1 MQKEKGGMKH
11 MVTSLIRYG
20 RLHWVFAVYALKS
33 ALAYSTNFIIQI
45 IVEVFYVVMYML
57 TYSVI
62 FANNAAFLSL
72 SREQVYLLMGLNIVT
87 SQTLMGI
94 FYIFNMRLLAARARS
109 GDLDGLLLKPINT
122 IYHLTAAYP
131 YHSAFISMVPG
142 AYLIYLSGYVNL
154 SWIFSMGLIQFLILF
169 IAGQVAG
176 YSLLLFTSS
185 LSMYFLSDSVAAV
198 GQKLIFVKDAPHT
211 VYTPILRFVFFS
223 FIPLALINSIPSFSL
238 FGGVG
243 WDMVVYACGV
253 AFISF
258 VVARY
263 TWHVV
268 LDRYQSASS

>member
-1 MQKEKGGMKH
+1 MQREKGGMKR

-20 RLHWVFAVYALKS
+20 RLQWVFAVYALKS

-45 IVEVFYVVMYML
+45 IVEVLYVVMYML

-62 FANNAAFLSL
+62 FANNTAFLSL
-72 SREQVYLLMGLNIVT
+72 SREQVYLLMGLNIIT

-122 IYHLTAAYP
+122 LYHLTAAYP

-142 AYLIYLSGYVNL
+142 AYLIHLSGYVNQ

-176 YSLLLFTSS
+176 YSLLLFTST

-211 VYTPILRFVFFS
+211 VYTPLLRFVFFS
-223 FIPLALINSIPSFSL
+223 FIPLALINSIPTFSL
-238 FGGVG
+238 FGRVG
-243 WDMVVYACGV
+243 WDMVAYAGGV
-253 AFISF
+253 ACLSF
-258 VVARY
+258 AVARY
-263 TWHVV
+263 TWHVI

>member
-1 MQKEKGGMKH
+1 
-11 MVTSLIRYG
+11 MVTSLIRYV
-20 RLHWVFAVYALKS
+20 RLQWVFAVYALKS
-33 ALAYSTNFIIQI
+33 ALAYSTNFMIQI

-62 FANNAAFLSL
+62 FANNTAFLSL
-72 SREQVYLLMGLNIVT
+72 SREQVYLLMGLNIIT

-122 IYHLTAAYP
+122 LYHLTAAYP

-154 SWIFSMGLIQFLILF
+154 SWIFSTGLIQFLILF

-176 YSLLLFTSS
+176 YSLLLFSS
-185 LSMYFLSDSVAAV
+185 ALSMYFLSDSVAAI

-211 VYTPILRFVFFS
+211 VYTPLLRFVFFS
-223 FIPLALINSIPSFSL
+223 FIPLALINSIPTFSL

-243 WDMVVYACGV
+243 WDMVAYAGGV
-253 AFISF
+253 ACLSF
-258 VVARY
+258 AVTRY
-263 TWHVV
+263 TWHVI

>member
-1 MQKEKGGMKH
+1 MA
-11 MVTSLIRYG
+11 TSLIRYG
-20 RLHWVFAVYALKS
+20 RLHWVFAVYAFKS

-62 FANNAAFLSL
+62 FANNTAFLSL
-72 SREQVYLLMGLNIVT
+72 SREQVYLLMGLNIIT

-122 IYHLTAAYP
+122 LYHLTASYP
-131 YHSAFISMVPG
+131 YHSSFISMVPG
-142 AYLIYLSGYVNL
+142 VYLIYLSGYVNL
-154 SWIFSMGLIQFLILF
+154 PWVFSVGLIQFLMLF
-169 IAGQVAG
+169 IAGQVIG
-176 YSLLLFTSS
+176 YSILLFSSS

-211 VYTPILRFVFFS
+211 VYTPLLRFVFFS
-223 FIPLALINSIPSFSL
+223 FIPLAFINSIPTFSL

-243 WDMVVYACGV
+243 WDMTAYACIV
-253 AFISF
+253 ACVSFII
-258 VVARY
+258 ARY
-263 TWHVV
+263 IWHAV